1 MAASIEYESPDGNV
15 WLLSSTE
22 KLPASVQPVV
32 LTEDGVDGF
41 SSKVERS
48 EVEAV
53 GRYGARPSGWK
64 APPLEITLDY
74 AVRAPKGELEATMR
88 AWRRAWDSVEPG
100 DYGDPGVV
108 RRGRLRVFSPE
119 GGNFYT
125 EVSSPSFPDWPSS
138 LRDKT
143 VVEEQLKCVSWS
155 GHWLGETEYYT
166 GAFTFRVQ
174 GDQPLSPSMR
184 LRWDGR
190 ATSVGFPT
198 GLTLNLAATGLARYI
213 NLERGMSGQMTR
225 PDGTVDTLGW
235 SSLQGLVHG
244 MSLRPGSESTWSLGP
259 GLTLE
264 VTPRYL
270 SPWR

>member
-1 MAASIEYESPDGNV
+1 M
-15 WLLSSTE
+15 
-22 KLPASVQPVV
+22 
-32 LTEDGVDGF
+32 
-41 SSKVERS
+41 
-48 EVEAV
+48 
-53 GRYGARPSGWK
+53 
-64 APPLEITLDY
+64 DY
-74 AVRAPKGELEATMR
+74 AVRAPKGELESVMR
-88 AWRRAWDSVEPG
+88 AWRRAWETVEPG

-108 RRGRLRVFSPE
+108 ERGRLRVFSPE

-138 LRDKT
+138 LRNKT

-155 GHWLGETEYYT
+155 GHWLGETTYHT

-174 GDQPLSPSMR
+174 GDKPLSPSMR
-184 LRWDGR
+184 LRWDGQ
-190 ATSVGFPT
+190 ATAIGFPT
-198 GLTLNLAATGLARYI
+198 GLTLNLAATGLERFI
-213 NLERGMSGQMTR
+213 NLDRGMSGQMTR

-244 MSLRPGSESTWSLGP
+244 MSLRPGSQSTWSLGP